1 MLLDQRRQNV
11 LQIIEKEGFSSL
23 QQLVDLLDSSE
34 STIRRDLEY
43 LESIG
48 QIRRTRGG
56 ASYIGESLTALDV
69 RITQQLPQKQSVGR
83 AAAALVQPGEA
94 VLLDGGTTT
103 LEVARH
109 LIGKSLQVVTNSLP
123 IVNLLASQPDIELIM
138 LGGYV
143 YPKTGVALGPATM
156 TALEQ
161 IHVRRLFTGVSGIT
175 ERGLFNSN
183 TLLVD
188 TERCML
194 AAAEEVVVVTDSSKL
209 GHSALAH
216 LCPLDKVHRV
226 VVDAGI
232 TDEWRDIFAR
242 VGIEVTIAEL
252 QNPKSSIQNI
262 EVSVSEPVPLGRR

>member
-1 MLLDQRRQNV
+1 MLLDQRRRNV
-11 LQIIEKEGFSSL
+11 LQIIEKEGFVSL
-23 QQLVDLLDSSE
+23 NRLSERVGASE
-34 STIRRDLEY
+34 STVRRDLEY
-43 LESIG
+43 LETIG
-48 QIRRTRGG
+48 QVRRTRGG
-56 ASYIGESLTALDV
+56 ASYVGESLTPLDE
-69 RITQQLPQKQSVGR
+69 RITQALPQKQAVGK

-109 LIGKSLQVVTNSLP
+109 LVGKSLQVVTNSLP
-123 IVNLLASQPDIELIM
+123 IANLLANQPDIELIV

-143 YPKTGVALGPATM
+143 YPKTGVALGPVTM
-156 TALEQ
+156 AALAQ

-226 VVDAGI
+226 IVDAGI
-232 TDEWRDIFAR
+232 SDEWRKTFADLG
-242 VGIEVTIAEL
+242 VEVTIAE
-252 QNPKSSIQNI
+252 
-262 EVSVSEPVPLGRR
+262 